1 MGTGLCK
8 KKKAEDLEDSINNLN
23 SSEEINVKKEK
34 QDYLKIR
41 IGLLGDSEVGKTSI
55 IKSLIQKE
63 FESDCLPTIGLDK
76 FEKSQFLNKE
86 KKEIKLIIWDTSGQE
101 RFRSVALKT
110 IKNVEG
116 IVLVF
121 DVTNKKSFENI
132 DDWISII
139 KKDFMNPIVILLGNK
154 ADIDKQEWKIK
165 QEEIES
171 LANYVNWKY
180 FETSAKNNEGIDEG
194 FTYLVNKI
202 YDNKIKNIMDY

>member
-1 MGTGLCK
+1 MGTELCK
-8 KKKAEDLEDSINNLN
+8 KKKAKDLEDSINNLD
-23 SSEEINVKKEK
+23 SSEEIDIKKEK

-55 IKSLIQKE
+55 IKSLIRKE

-76 FEKSQFLNKE
+76 FEKSQYLNKE

-116 IVLVF
+116 IILVF
-121 DVTNKKSFENI
+121 DVTNKKSFDNI
-132 DDWISII
+132 DEWISII

-154 ADIDKQEWKIK
+154 TDKNKQEWKVD
-165 QEEIES
+165 QEDIES

-180 FETSAKNNEGIDEG
+180 FEASAKNNEGIDDG
-194 FTYLVNKI
+194 FNYLVNKI
-202 YDNKIKNIMDY
+202 YDSKIKNIIDN